1 MYYLFYGDDKL
12 KVRETAQKMVAAGKK
27 KHTEAEFFKLTT
39 ENFSENKLDELIAS
53 QGLFYSGSII
63 MADNLGEEEE
73 ILGMVLGKLKEI
85 KESPNF
91 FVFLE
96 GKLNKKELEKYKKYT
111 EKAEEFIKP
120 FKKLNKKEE
129 LALKGE
135 KVDFFD
141 FTNALGEKN
150 KKLLWTLYQD
160 ALAEEVHLEEI
171 HAMFFWQVKAMLG
184 ALKSADATEAGLN
197 PYVFSKSKNYAKN
210 FGKNNE
216 EIESKLKEM
225 SQKLFEIYHEAHRG
239 KTDFAVALEKFILEL

>member
-1 MYYLFYGDDKL
+1 
-12 KVRETAQKMVAAGKK
+12 MVAAGKK